1 MAEQKRGTGK
11 RVVRWI
17 GIAFGGLALL
27 VVLVLGFFT
36 LTEYRPKQKEA
47 LTLEGNEDLE
57 VLSQARA
64 AEGIRIMTFNIGYG
78 GLGAE
83 QDFFMDGGSIVRPS
97 SKEVVEGYLQGIIGI
112 IREQEPDVLFMQEV
126 DSKAKRSYGINELA
140 YLPRVGDLPMGM
152 VSKAYAKNFDAVYV
166 PYPFPETIGRVE
178 AGIVTWNRF
187 QADSAERI
195 SLPTTYT
202 WPIRTCQLKRCLL
215 VERVPIEGSER
226 ELVLVN
232 LHLEAYDDGSGK
244 AAQTAVL
251 MDLLEEEYQKGNY
264 CIAGGDFNQT
274 FETTDTSA
282 YPLVDTSYFEAGVI
296 SEASLAEGY
305 SFQADAAHPSARLL
319 NQPYD
324 PDSPRTQYYVIDGF
338 LVSDNVEVQKVETL
352 DQGFLYSDH
361 NPVILEVRLK

>member
-1 MAEQKRGTGK
+1 MKKAGK
-11 RVVRWI
+11 WL
-17 GIAFGGLALL
+17 GIVFGSLALL

-36 LTEYRPKQKEA
+36 VMEYRPKEREA
-47 LTLEGNEDLE
+47 LTLENNEDLE
-57 VLSQARA
+57 PLSKERA

-83 QDFFMDGGSIVRPS
+83 QDFFMDGGSVVRPS
-97 SKEVVEGYLQGIIGI
+97 SKEVVEEYLEGIIGI
-112 IREQEPDVLFMQEV
+112 LREQKPDVLFLQEI
-126 DSKAKRSYGINELA
+126 DTNAKRSYGINELA
-140 YLPRVGDLPMGM
+140 YLNRVGDLPIGM
-152 VSKAYAKNFDAVYV
+152 VSSAYAKNFDAIYV
-166 PYPFPETIGRVE
+166 PYPFPETIGRVK
-178 AGIVTWNRF
+178 AGIVTWNTFR
-187 QADSAERI
+187 ADSAERI

-215 VERVPIEGSER
+215 VERVPIEGSEK

-251 MDLLEEEYQKGNY
+251 MDLLEEEYKKGNY

-282 YPLVDTSYFEAGVI
+282 YPLIDTSYFEAGVI
-296 SEASLAEGY
+296 EEASLAEGF
-305 SFQADAAHPSARLL
+305 SFQADSTSPSARLL

-324 PDSPRTQYYVIDGF
+324 PDSPKTQYYVIDGF
-338 LVSDNVEVQKVETL
+338 LVSDNVEVEKVETL
-352 DQGFLYSDH
+352 DYGFQYSDH
-361 NPVILEVRLK
+361 NPVAIEVRLR